1 MKRKE
6 ISTLEK
12 KTLKEMEEEKKTT
25 EIPLQKKTAL
35 KECLQAGITGL
46 ENPSTNPETAR
57 AKVF

>member
-1 MKRKE
+1 
-6 ISTLEK
+6 
-12 KTLKEMEEEKKTT
+12 MEEEKKTT

-57 AKVF
+57 APVF